1 MAFYTESIDNTAKPS
16 FLARVLR
23 GTNQFFANLA
33 NAQNR
38 TNTVERMQK
47 LSDADLAKMGVRRQ
61 DIVRH
66 VYSDIYYL

>member
-16 FLARVLR
+16 FWARVLR

-66 VYSDIYYL
+66 VYGDIYYL

>member
-16 FLARVLR
+16 FWARVLR
-23 GTNQFFANLA
+23 RTNQFFANLA

-47 LSDADLAKMGVRRQ
+47 LSDADLAKMGARRQ

-66 VYSDIYYL
+66 VYGDIYYL

>member
-16 FLARVLR
+16 LLARVLR
-23 GTNQFFANLA
+23 RTNQFFANLA

-66 VYSDIYYL
+66 VYGDIYYL

>member
-16 FLARVLR
+16 LWARVLR
-23 GTNQFFANLA
+23 RTNQFFANLA

-47 LSDADLAKMGVRRQ
+47 LSDADLAKMGARRQ

-66 VYSDIYYL
+66 VYGDIYYL